1 MTTQVSPKRRR
12 TTDYSQIEPL
22 PDPPREPDME
32 QYEDSLYAGYGL
44 KWYFGGRD
52 DVLVSG
58 EGYLR
63 YNGSSAN
70 ERLSPDCVVAFGV
83 DPRAIV
89 ARNGYVISEVGK
101 PPDFVLEVASRSTG
115 WKDHTV
121 KRVAYARYLVH
132 EYWHFDH
139 TGGRYHGV
147 ALWGGVLVGGEYVP
161 VQIVYEPD
169 GLIWGRSEVLGLDLC
184 WKDGELRF
192 RDPRTGEFLPTARE
206 ARAALS
212 ESEARTEREQR
223 DRHIAEAQAERERRD
238 RLVAEAQAEQA
249 RRDRHIAE
257 VQAERERAAR
267 QAAEV
272 RAEEERTDR
281 IASDEQAERDRR
293 DRIAAEMRVAYL
305 EEELRRLRGK

>member
-121 KRVAYARYLVH
+121 KRAAYARYLVH

-147 ALWGGVLVGGEYVP
+147 ALWGGVLVDGEYVP

-192 RDPRTGEFLPTARE
+192 RDPRTGEFLPTAEE
-206 ARAALS
+206 ARAALI
-212 ESEARTEREQR
+212 EAETR
-223 DRHIAEAQAERERRD
+223 AELSDARAERD
-238 RLVAEAQAEQA
+238 
-249 RRDRHIAE
+249 
-257 VQAERERAAR
+257 RAAR
-267 QAAEV
+267 QAAEA

-281 IASDEQAERDRR
+281 LVSDAQAQRDR
-293 DRIAAEMRVAYL
+293 DARIAAEMRVAYL
-305 EEELRRLRGK
+305 EAELRRLRGK

>member
-121 KRVAYARYLVH
+121 KRAAYARYLVH

-147 ALWGGVLVGGEYVP
+147 ALWGGVLVDGEYVP

-206 ARAALS
+206 AQAALI
-212 ESEARTEREQR
+212 EAETR
-223 DRHIAEAQAERERRD
+223 AELSDARAERD
-238 RLVAEAQAEQA
+238 
-249 RRDRHIAE
+249 
-257 VQAERERAAR
+257 RAAR
-267 QAAEV
+267 QAAEA

-281 IASDEQAERDRR
+281 LVSDAQAQRDR
-293 DRIAAEMRVAYL
+293 DARIAAEMRVAYL